1 MKAVDVRLTEREADV
16 MEVLWQ
22 RGPSTVAEVRERLA
36 DELAYTTVLT
46 MLRTLEEK
54 GYVVHEQEGRAH
66 RYEPVVERE
75 VARRSALQALTRRFF
90 DGSKALLLAHL
101 VDDEKLSEDEIER
114 VRRLLGRRAKLKRGT
129 SR

>member
-1 MKAVDVRLTEREADV
+1 MEIRLTEREADV

-22 RGPSTVAEVRERLA
+22 RGPSTVAEVRERLT

-46 MLRTLEEK
+46 MLRTLEQK
-54 GYVVHEQEGRAH
+54 GYVGHEQEGRAH
-66 RYEPVVERE
+66 RYEPIVERE

-101 VDDEKLSEDEIER
+101 VDDDKLSEDEIER
-114 VRRLLGRRAKLKRGT
+114 VRHLLRRRMKSKRGT
-129 SR
+129 TR